1 MVHTVISIDGSYSF
15 TFYEDSFNLYES
27 DRIVLDKG
35 SDKWYS
41 ANSDCSMCI
50 YPKYG
55 SGYAYLCKNKRWK
68 GGRGKGGGGAGRRG
82 RTVSTMLRKTVLT
95 NSVGKL

>member
-15 TFYEDSFNLYES
+15 TFYDDSFNLYES

-68 GGRGKGGGGAGRRG
+68 DGHPG
-82 RTVSTMLRKTVLT
+82 V
-95 NSVGKL
+95 